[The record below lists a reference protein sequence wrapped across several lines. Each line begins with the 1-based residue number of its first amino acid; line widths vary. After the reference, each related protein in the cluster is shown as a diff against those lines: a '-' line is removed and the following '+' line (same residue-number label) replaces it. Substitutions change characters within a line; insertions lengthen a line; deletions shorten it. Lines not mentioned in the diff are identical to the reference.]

1 MTEGS
6 GRLLVLAVGGRS
18 EWGKTMAMVATE
30 SQETPLQEA
39 LGLLAAAIGKVGLL
53 VGGVCFIVL
62 LIRCGHLL
70 HGSATPTAMGN
81 AAVSGSIRKY
91 FLNVLRLFLLGLQH
105 MWHGWL
111 WVACEKW
118 SALLHRQELQ
128 CGNVLVVGV
137 GMCACR

>member
-62 LIRCGHLL
+62 LIRCGPLL
-70 HGSATPTAMGN
+70 HHGSATPTASMGN
-81 AAVSGSIRKY
+81 ATLRGTVRK
-91 FLNVLRLFLLGLQH
+91 FL
-105 MWHGWL
+105 
-111 WVACEKW
+111 
-118 SALLHRQELQ
+118 
-128 CGNVLVVGV
+128 
-137 GMCACR
+137 